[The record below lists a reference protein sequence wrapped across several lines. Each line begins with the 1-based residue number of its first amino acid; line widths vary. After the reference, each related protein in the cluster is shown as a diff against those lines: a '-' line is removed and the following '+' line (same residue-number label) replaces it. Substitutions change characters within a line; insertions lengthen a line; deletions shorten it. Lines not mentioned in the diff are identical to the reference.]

1 MKRRLILCVL
11 AAVVA
16 MLSVPAAW
24 GQDTSVKGFVHDV
37 KGEPVAGAVLQF
49 TNQGNGRKFEV
60 KTNAKGEYYSLG
72 VTPGRYDLVVTKD
85 GQQIW
90 KLTGVLIELSDRGNT
105 IAIDLKK
112 EQAAQQAELPPE
124 VKKQREEQQKEVSKI
139 KSLNEKLAQ
148 AKVLQDGGNPQQ
160 AAAILT
166 EASQVDPNQPVIW
179 AALAEA
185 ERAAAGKQT
194 DQAEKKAAYT
204 RAVEDYKKA
213 IALKP
218 TGGYYNNMGEAAAR
232 SGDTQAALQAYL
244 SAATTDPANAAQYY
258 FNEGAVLTNTGKVD
272 EATQAY
278 DKAIQADPTKAEAY
292 YQKAMNLLNK
302 ATLKGTKMEAP
313 PGTEETL
320 KKYLELQPTGEHAE
334 IAKQMLEQLGAPV
347 ETSFGKGKTPSK
359 TKK

>member
-1 MKRRLILCVL
+1 
-11 AAVVA
+11 
-16 MLSVPAAW
+16 
-24 GQDTSVKGFVHDV
+24 
-37 KGEPVAGAVLQF
+37 
-49 TNQGNGRKFEV
+49 
-60 KTNAKGEYYSLG
+60 
-72 VTPGRYDLVVTKD
+72 
-85 GQQIW
+85 
-90 KLTGVLIELSDRGNT
+90 
-105 IAIDLKK
+105 
-112 EQAAQQAELPPE
+112 
-124 VKKQREEQQKEVSKI
+124 VKKQQEEQQKEVTKI

-148 AKVLQDGGNPQQ
+148 AKAAQDAGNPQQ

-166 EASQVDPNQPVIW
+166 EASQIDPGQPVIW

-194 DQAEKKAAYT
+194 DQAEKQAAYT

-218 TGGYYNNMGEAAAR
+218 TGSYYNNMGDAAAK
-232 SGDTQAALQAYL
+232 SGDAAAAIAAYAQAAQI
-244 SAATTDPANAAQYY
+244 DPQNAAMYY

-272 EATQAY
+272 EATQAF

-302 ATLKGTKMEAP
+302 ATLKGNKMEAP

-334 IAKQMLEQLGAPV
+334 IAKQMLEQLGATV